1 MINTLTNWHVA
12 SVQAP
17 KMHFNPI
24 NGHRYQGWRRWRPCI
39 EWCVKTFDGGIG
51 ATAYGPGWRFV
62 GEGVFEFKHEQD
74 LVLFLL
80 RWQ

>member
-1 MINTLTNWHVA
+1 MINTFTNWHVA

-17 KMHFNPI
+17 KMHLTPI
-24 NGHRYQGWRRWRPCI
+24 NGHRYQGWLPCI
-39 EWCVKTFDGGIG
+39 KWCGETFGGG
-51 ATAYGPGWRFV
+51 LRVTAYGPGWRFV
-62 GEGVFEFKHEQD
+62 GEGVFEFKHEKD